1 MKKTIICIF
10 SFLCIFILSAYA
22 QNSKDYFELNK
33 IEKVNGIVI
42 VNQQRGITLRLNEE
56 QAETLIK
63 KLKVSKKLQPT
74 KIFYPYTVEIYYEDK
89 NISFMTNGKT
99 IGATGTSEKYELVS
113 DCSDIIKSVFDIY
126 DAFLNPEFDI
136 IAFEIPVW
144 AGSYYLL
151 QKKDN
156 NKYYI
161 VKVVWGSGLP
171 VISITTYEAVLKND
185 LIVLDNV
192 KISVKDMQYEV
203 YVDGKKTDIKGYNS
217 SADNLQKDMQAYYFY
232 HH

>member
-1 MKKTIICIF
+1 MKRK
-10 SFLCIFILSAYA
+10 SVIFIISLFLISAVYA
-22 QNSKDYFELNK
+22 QDSKDYFELNK
-33 IEKVNGIVI
+33 IEKVNSIII

-56 QAETLIK
+56 QAESLIK

-74 KIFYPYTVEIYYEDK
+74 KIFYPYTVEIYYEDQY
-89 NISFMTNGKT
+89 ISFMTNGKT
-99 IGATGTSEKYELVS
+99 LGASGTSEKYELVS

-136 IAFEIPVW
+136 IAFVFPVG

-151 QKKDN
+151 QNKDN

-161 VKVVWGSGLP
+161 VEVVWGSGLP
-171 VISITTYEAVLKND
+171 VISITAYEAVLKND

-192 KISVKDMQYEV
+192 KISVKDMQYEI

-217 SADNLQKDMQAYYFY
+217 SAENLQKDMHAYFLY

>member
-1 MKKTIICIF
+1 MKRK
-10 SFLCIFILSAYA
+10 SVIFIISLFLFSAVYA

-33 IEKVNGIVI
+33 IEKVNSIII

-56 QAETLIK
+56 QAESLIK

-74 KIFYPYTVEIYYEDK
+74 KIFYPYTVEIYYEDQ

-99 IGATGTSEKYELVS
+99 LGASGTSEKYELLS

-126 DAFLNPEFDI
+126 DAFLNPESDI
-136 IAFEIPVW
+136 ITFEVYVW

-151 QKKDN
+151 QKKGS

-161 VKVVWGSGLP
+161 VKVVWGSGVP
-171 VISITTYEAVLKND
+171 VMSITTYEVVLKND

-203 YVDGKKTDIKGYNS
+203 YVDGKKNDIKGYNS
-217 SADNLQKDMQAYYFY
+217 PADNLQRDMHAYYLY